1 MRGGDHRLECAAH
14 GRPSLHRATDIGRK
28 RKHNEDSFLA
38 DDALGL
44 YIVADG
50 MGGHAA
56 GEVASAQAIKSI
68 HEALIEGKP
77 LLESYARTP
86 TVEARE
92 QVSQLMEKA
101 ILKAS
106 ADIYATAG
114 TDSREAGNGHHGGGA
129 AGHREKR
136 RWSGTSATAAS
147 TCTATAAPTS
157 SPRTTPSCRNRSSA
171 A

>member
-1 MRGGDHRLECAAH
+1 MAAL
-14 GRPSLHRATDIGRK
+14 RSFARTDVGRK

-106 ADIYATAG
+106 ADIHATAADRSG
-114 TDSREAGNGHHGGGA
+114 EAGHGHHGGGA
-129 AGHREKR
+129 AGHRKEGGGRAR
-136 RWSGTSATAAS
+136 RRQPRLPAPQR
-147 TCTATAAPTS
+147 AAPTS
-157 SPRTTPSCRNRSSA
+157 SPRTTPSCRSRSSA